1 MENLQNISPIKIDK
15 TTIINLEKGKLPPQ
29 ALDLEQAVLGAMMI
43 DKKGVDEVIDI
54 LQSDAF
60 YKEAHK
66 HIFEAIFQLF
76 TDSQPVDLLTVSAQL
91 KKNAKL
97 ELAGG
102 DFYLIQLTQKI
113 ASSAHIEFHSRIILQ
128 KYIQR
133 SLIRISSE
141 IIEESYDET
150 TDVFDLLDKAE
161 SKLYE
166 VTQGNIKRSSETA
179 QSLVI
184 QAKKRIEE
192 IANKEGLSGIATGF
206 DKLDKVTSGWQPS
219 DLVIIAARPGMGKC
233 LAKGTKVL
241 LFDGSLKN
249 VEDICENEL
258 LMGDDSTPRKVLSN
272 ARGREKMYWIHQNK
286 AISYRVNE
294 SHILSLKR
302 SRNEG
307 NHKQGAILN
316 ITVKDFLEKSDKFKS
331 NYKGYKVGVEFA
343 SKELPLEPYYLGLWL
358 GDGHSYSQRIT
369 NIDSEIINYLNSYA
383 EKLESELVVY
393 EQENRTNNY
402 SIINRNKFTS
412 EEFTTC
418 VQTELRTLGLIQ
430 NKYIPNQYL
439 INSTENRLQLLAGI
453 IDSDGYYTS
462 QFNCFEIVQKNEN
475 LINQIKFLCDSL
487 GFRTSVRKK
496 KTSIKSTGFKG
507 EAFRLRIFGN
517 LNDIPTKVERKKAR
531 AWKSKVDWKVTGI
544 KVEYDKVDDYYGFEI
559 DGNRLFLLEDFTVT
573 HNTAF
578 VLSMARNVAIDYGH
592 PVALFSLEMSS
603 VQLITRLISSETGL
617 SSEKLRT
624 GKLEKHEW
632 EQLSVKVK
640 DLEKAP
646 LFIDDSPSL
655 SIFDLRAKARRLASQ
670 HGIKLIIVD
679 YLQLMT
685 AGGNGKGGGNRE
697 QEISTISR
705 NLKALAKEL
714 EVPVIALSQLSRA
727 VETRGSSKRPLLSDL
742 RESGAIEQDAD
753 IVSFIYRPEYY
764 KIDEWDDEEQSPTA
778 GQAEFIIA
786 KHRNGSLESVRL
798 KFIGN
803 LGKFDN
809 LEEYGGGFD
818 DLPSKMNHDDN
829 PFMTKNLPSANEAFG
844 TNSSFNDDDSDVPF

>member
-1 MENLQNISPIKIDK
+1 MENFRNISPIKIDK

-29 ALDLEQAVLGAMMI
+29 VLELEEAVLGAMMI
-43 DKKGVDEVIDI
+43 DKKGVDDVIDI
-54 LQSDAF
+54 LQPDAF
-60 YKEAHK
+60 YKDAHK
-66 HIFEAIFQLF
+66 YIFEAIVQLF
-76 TDSQPVDLLTVSAQL
+76 TDTQPIDLLTVSAQL

-97 ELAGG
+97 DLAGG

-113 ASSAHIEFHSRIILQ
+113 SSSAHIEFHSRIILQ

-179 QSLVI
+179 QSLVL

-192 IANKEGLSGIATGF
+192 IAKQEGLSGIATGF
-206 DKLDKVTSGWQPS
+206 EKLDKITSGWQPS
-219 DLVIIAARPGMGKC
+219 DLIIIAARPGMGK
-233 LAKGTKVL
+233 
-241 LFDGSLKN
+241 
-249 VEDICENEL
+249 
-258 LMGDDSTPRKVLSN
+258 
-272 ARGREKMYWIHQNK
+272 
-286 AISYRVNE
+286 
-294 SHILSLKR
+294 
-302 SRNEG
+302 
-307 NHKQGAILN
+307 
-316 ITVKDFLEKSDKFKS
+316 
-331 NYKGYKVGVEFA
+331 
-343 SKELPLEPYYLGLWL
+343 
-358 GDGHSYSQRIT
+358 
-369 NIDSEIINYLNSYA
+369 
-383 EKLESELVVY
+383 
-393 EQENRTNNY
+393 
-402 SIINRNKFTS
+402 
-412 EEFTTC
+412 
-418 VQTELRTLGLIQ
+418 
-430 NKYIPNQYL
+430 
-439 INSTENRLQLLAGI
+439 
-453 IDSDGYYTS
+453 
-462 QFNCFEIVQKNEN
+462 
-475 LINQIKFLCDSL
+475 
-487 GFRTSVRKK
+487 
-496 KTSIKSTGFKG
+496 
-507 EAFRLRIFGN
+507 
-517 LNDIPTKVERKKAR
+517 
-531 AWKSKVDWKVTGI
+531 
-544 KVEYDKVDDYYGFEI
+544 
-559 DGNRLFLLEDFTVT
+559 
-573 HNTAF
+573 TAF
-578 VLSMARNVAIDYGH
+578 VLSMARNIAIDFGK

-632 EQLSVKVK
+632 EQLSIKVK
-640 DLEKAP
+640 NLEKAP

-685 AGGNGKGGGNRE
+685 AGGNGKGVGNRE

-714 EVPVIALSQLSRA
+714 SIPVIALSQLSRA

-764 KIDEWDDEEQSPTA
+764 KIDEWDDDEQSPTA

-786 KHRNGSLESVRL
+786 KHRNGSLESIRL

-809 LEEYGGGFD
+809 LEDYSGSYD

-829 PFMTKNLPSANEAFG
+829 PFQTKSLPSANEAFG
-844 TNSSFNDDDSDVPF
+844 SNLNEPEDDSDVPF